1 MHAPSRFTLSTLLS
15 LGLVF
20 AATPLLAA
28 NGDADFAM
36 KAAAGGLSEVQ
47 MGALAVNKGQ
57 TQAVRDFGQRM
68 VDDHQKANA
77 ELKAIAE
84 RKDIKLPKQPE
95 QAKQVG
101 THQLHDLSN
110 EAFDEAY
117 GQMAV
122 KHHIETID
130 LFRKEAESGTDAEL
144 KAFAQKTL
152 PTLEEHLRLAQQLP
166 GADKANPALENKA
179 TKAREDASWQ
189 QRNRDVKE
197 PGTHGGH

>member
-1 MHAPSRFTLSTLLS
+1 MHASFRFTLPALLS
-15 LGLVF
+15 LGLAF
-20 AATPLLAA
+20 TTPLPAA
-28 NGDADFAM
+28 SGDADFAM

-57 TQAVRDFGQRM
+57 SRAVRDFGQRM
-68 VDDHQKANA
+68 VDDHRKANG
-77 ELKAIAE
+77 ELEAIAG
-84 RKDIKLPKQPE
+84 RKDIRLPKQPE
-95 QAKQVG
+95 QAQQVG
-101 THQLHDLSN
+101 THQLHDLPD

-122 KHHIETID
+122 KHHMETID
-130 LFRKEAESGTDAEL
+130 LFRKEVESGTDAEL

-166 GADKANPALENKA
+166 GADKANPALGNRA
-179 TKAREDASWQ
+179 TREREDASWR